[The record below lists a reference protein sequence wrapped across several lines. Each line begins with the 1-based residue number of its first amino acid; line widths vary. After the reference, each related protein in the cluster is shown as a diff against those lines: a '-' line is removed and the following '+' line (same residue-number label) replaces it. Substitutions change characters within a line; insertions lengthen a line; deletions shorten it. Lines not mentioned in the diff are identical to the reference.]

1 MSDTYTRNRDWADS
15 EHNPFRDMRGA
26 MSDHPDRRPALVPPV
41 QGRLFDPDKY
51 TDTPSSQ
58 KTLEQVKEIKAEV
71 AEIKKMFEEFREI
84 LDTQAE
90 SIREITEILIDNE

>member
-15 EHNPFRDMRGA
+15 EHNPFRDMKGA
-26 MSDHPDRRPALVPPV
+26 MSDRSVVRPAPV

-90 SIREITEILIDNE
+90 AIREITEILIDNE